1 MRHWLSRRSF
11 LKTLFGSAAAMT
23 AMGAYAFGVEPAF
36 RLRVQPYAPA
46 LPGWPQDL
54 ALTITIIADVHVGG
68 PYMPLRRVE
77 EIVAASNALG
87 SDLILLLGD
96 YAAGHRF
103 ITRPVSMRECAG
115 AFRGLKAPLGVHAIL
130 GNHDWWDDLTA
141 QKNRQGPVIA
151 RRELEAAGIP
161 VLEKDAIR
169 LVKDGRPF
177 WLLGLGDQLALLGR
191 PITGVDDLGGTLA
204 KLTDDAPAILLAH
217 EPDIFPDVPERV
229 ALTLS
234 GHTHGG
240 QVRILG
246 YSPMVPSR
254 YGNRYAYGHV
264 VENGRHLIVSGGL
277 GTSIMPVRFGMP
289 PEIVHLTLGRAPLLG
304 SGRQDDS
311 PYAARHAQ
319 AGRLLRS

>member
-46 LPGWPQDL
+46 LPRWPQDL

-161 VLEKDAIR
+161 VLENDAIR

>member
-36 RLRVQPYAPA
+36 RLRVQHYAPV
-46 LPGWPQDL
+46 LPRWPRN
-54 ALTITIIADVHVGG
+54 LTLTATIIADVHVGE
-68 PYMPLRRVE
+68 PYMSLRRVE
-77 EIVAASNALG
+77 KIVTAANALG

-103 ITRPVSMRECAG
+103 VTRPVSVRECAG
-115 AFRGLKAPLGVHAIL
+115 AFQGLKAPLGVYSIL
-130 GNHDWWDDLTA
+130 GNHDWWDDRTA
-141 QKNRQGPVIA
+141 QKNRRGPVIA
-151 RRELEAAGIP
+151 RRELEAVGIP
-161 VLEKDAIR
+161 VLENDAIR
-169 LVKDGRPF
+169 LSKDGRPF
-177 WLLGLGDQLALLGR
+177 WLLGLGDQLALLGQ
-191 PITGVDDLGGTLA
+191 PITGVDDLDGTLA
-204 KLTDDAPAILLAH
+204 KLTDDAPTILLAH
-217 EPDIFPDVPERV
+217 EPDIFPQVPDRI

-246 YSPMVPSR
+246 YSPIVPSR

-277 GTSIMPVRFGMP
+277 GTSIMPVRFGVP
-289 PEIVHLTLGRAPLLG
+289 PEIVRLTLGGMPL
-304 SGRQDDS
+304 
-311 PYAARHAQ
+311 AV
-319 AGRLLRS
+319 